1 MIMVMQLRPEALRR
15 GFGVL
20 THTTVKCL
28 AVSLLFVDEILLNKL
43 LLDSLSNIRK
53 LGSDEGGEWR
63 WMRFSCLCGW
73 R

>member
-1 MIMVMQLRPEALRR
+1 
-15 GFGVL
+15 VL

-28 AVSLLFVDEILLNKL
+28 AVSLLFVDEVLLNKL
-43 LLDSLSNIRK
+43 LLDSLSNIQK